1 MKSFCP
7 KYAFRCRYG
16 ACLPRTIRCNGV
28 EDCVDGSDED
38 EMLCGS
44 HHHEVSQVDANS
56 TGGIL
61 PGSCKLPT
69 NRKDLKF
76 ISAIFQEEYLAGS
89 YVFEGELIEVICT
102 GGLAM
107 NVTGIFDFSNSCSG
121 SKWARKWSVFP
132 ECQSKTFKL
141 SIRFLNFSYSSNL
154 QWSRRYR
161 KNNQV
166 NMRAS
171 RSERSLQ
178 PAAHRWHHRLHRMR
192 TFL

>member
-1 MKSFCP
+1 MNSELFCPNDFELFSIDKHRCRSGECIEPEKVCDGTFDCYDSSDEEESLCLKSFCP

-16 ACLPRTIRCNGV
+16 ACLPRTVCCNGV

-38 EMLCGS
+38 ERLCGS

-89 YVFEGELIEVICT
+89 YVFDGEFIEVICNR
-102 GGLAM
+102 GLAM
-107 NVTGIFDFSNSCSG
+107 NVTGIFDYSNSCRD

-132 ECQSKTFKL
+132 ECQSKAFKL
-141 SIRFLNFSYSSNL
+141 SMGF
-154 QWSRRYR
+154 
-161 KNNQV
+161 
-166 NMRAS
+166 
-171 RSERSLQ
+171 
-178 PAAHRWHHRLHRMR
+178 
-192 TFL
+192 